1 MILFLACG
9 APEAPAEL
17 DELTVYLYENHA
29 DDEAMAVGV
38 QSLAIWLE
46 ANPDLEH
53 YIIEGLERAA
63 RSTRSARSSS

>member
-1 MILFLACG
+1 MGEDAVILFLACA

-46 ANPDLEH
+46 ANPDLGGQ
-53 YIIEGLERAA
+53 IKINMILIA
-63 RSTRSARSSS
+63 RV